1 MVDIDKSDHYQG
13 CGKKIDNQ
21 GFRGVSKFHQRGNRL
36 TSVDSIERL
45 FTRFGVSADEFNK
58 AWNSFPVNQKMRL
71 AGDLARRYGV
81 KSVPAFVVA
90 GKYRTSVADAG
101 SLDDLFALFEE
112 LLAREGLN

>member
-1 MVDIDKSDHYQG
+1 MRSAMARKSLLAVVVMNWPGLARVTVDAV
-13 CGKKIDNQ
+13 
-21 GFRGVSKFHQRGNRL
+21 FA
-36 TSVDSIERL
+36 
-45 FTRFGVSADEFNK
+45 RFGVSADEFNP

>member
-1 MVDIDKSDHYQG
+1 
-13 CGKKIDNQ
+13 
-21 GFRGVSKFHQRGNRL
+21 
-36 TSVDSIERL
+36 
-45 FTRFGVSADEFNK
+45 
-58 AWNSFPVNQKMRL
+58 MRL